1 MFTHPRTTCMPT
13 SHPRTTCMPTSLLS
27 YLSLLFLLLLVLLPL
42 LLAIPG
48 SERSA
53 PRGPRSRGPPSNRY
67 KTKTLQV
74 ISPTQTESLHADCF
88 TQGLVHHQ
96 DYLLESC
103 GLVGKSKIQKVN
115 PATGAVLAS
124 RNLPADIFAEGLV
137 VVGRFA
143 YLLTWKN
150 ELLFVFDVE
159 SLDVVKTMPLIS
171 SNKEGWGLTHD
182 GHHLILSDGS
192 HILTYLAIR

>member
-1 MFTHPRTTCMPT
+1 MFTHRRTT
-13 SHPRTTCMPTSLLS
+13 RMPTSLLS
-27 YLSLLFLLLLVLLPL
+27 NLLLLLLLLLLILPL

-48 SERSA
+48 SESMA
-53 PRGPRSRGPPSNRY
+53 SRGPRSRDPPSNRY
-67 KTKTLQV
+67 KPKTVRV
-74 ISPTQTESLHADCF
+74 ISPTQTGSLHADCF
-88 TQGLVHHQ
+88 TQGLVHHE

-103 GLVGKSKIQKVN
+103 GLFGKSKIQKVD
-115 PATGAVLAS
+115 PTTGAVLAS
-124 RNLPADIFAEGLV
+124 RDLPADIFAEGLV

-150 ELLFVFDVE
+150 ELIYVFDVE

-171 SNKEGWGLTHD
+171 SNKEGWGLTYD
-182 GHHLILSDGS
+182 GQHLVVSDGS

>member
-1 MFTHPRTTCMPT
+1 MFTNKNRTTRMF
-13 SHPRTTCMPTSLLS
+13 TSLLS
-27 YLSLLFLLLLVLLPL
+27 SLFLLFLLLLLLLPL
-42 LLAIPG
+42 FLAIPG
-48 SERSA
+48 SQKSA
-53 PRGPRSRGPPSNRY
+53 PRDPPRSRSRFHGPSSNIY
-67 KTKTLQV
+67 KPKTLQV
-74 ISPTQTESLHADCF
+74 ISSSQPGSLHADCF

-103 GLVGKSKIQKVN
+103 GLYGKSKIQKVD
-115 PATGAVLAS
+115 PATGVVLVS
-124 RNLPADIFAEGLV
+124 RNLPADIFAEGIV

-150 ELLFVFDVE
+150 ELMYVFDVE

-171 SNKEGWGLTHD
+171 SNQEGWGLTYD
-182 GHHLILSDGS
+182 GQHLVVSDGS